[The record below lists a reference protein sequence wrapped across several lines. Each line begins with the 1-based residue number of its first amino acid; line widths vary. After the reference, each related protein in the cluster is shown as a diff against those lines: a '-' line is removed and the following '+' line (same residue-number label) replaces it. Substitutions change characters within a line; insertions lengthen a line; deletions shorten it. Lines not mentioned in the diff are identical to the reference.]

1 MTNRHS
7 IIFVCHILFF
17 CIATLSIDLSVLVTP
32 ACSKEKIIFGGG
44 PAGGTF
50 QVVANAIQTFR
61 PIKDA
66 AGFKVQVQLS
76 NGSVENLKNTDS
88 GIFQMGIV
96 YSGDLWQGSNGK
108 LSNDTSIYSKV
119 MAVAYLYS
127 APAQLV
133 VKADSGIKGV
143 KDLEGK
149 KVGVGNRGSGAH
161 STCELFF
168 THMGLWDKIEK
179 KNAGYNDASY
189 GFKNNDVDA
198 FWVLSALPCP
208 AVTLAAETREVGL
221 VNLADDAR
229 KSDFLK
235 EFPWFSTVT
244 IKGGVYK
251 GIDSDTFSFQDSAI
265 LVASQEVSDDLIY
278 QILSV
283 IYADDGLAYLAQQN
297 ENLKE
302 MSVATGIIGIVT
314 SLHPGATK
322 FWKEKGIVK

>member
-1 MTNRHS
+1 MTNRHF
-7 IIFVCHILFF
+7 IISVCDILFF
-17 CIATLSIDLSVLVTP
+17 CILTLSINLSMFAAP
-32 ACSKEKIIFGGG
+32 AYSKEKIIFGGG

-50 QVVANAIQTFR
+50 QIVANAIQSFK

-66 AGFKVQVQLS
+66 AGFKVQAQSS
-76 NGSVENLKNTDS
+76 NGSIENLKNIDS

-96 YSGDLWQGSNGK
+96 YSGDLWQGTNGK

-119 MAVAYLYS
+119 AAVAYLYS
-127 APAQLV
+127 AQAQLI
-133 VKADSGIKGV
+133 VKTDSEIKSV

-179 KNAGYNDASY
+179 KNIGYNDASY
-189 GFKNNDVDA
+189 AFRNNEIDA

-208 AVTLAAETREVGL
+208 AVTLAAETRGVGM
-221 VNLADDAR
+221 VNLGDDAR

-235 EFPWFSTVT
+235 EFPWFSTVS
-244 IKGGVYK
+244 IRGGIYK
-251 GIDSDTFSFQDSAI
+251 GLDIDTISFQDCAI
-265 LVASQEVSDDLIY
+265 LVANQEVSNDLIY
-278 QILSV
+278 QLLSV

-302 MSVATGIIGIVT
+302 MSVPTGVIGIVT
-314 SLHPGATK
+314 SLHPGAEK